1 MPSQTNSV
9 QPVVRPPLRGLF
21 QQRVAGDDALLR
33 LAQLRFAQS
42 GLAAEVYADTP
53 DQLDRVLGYAPSEEL
68 LPSVHLNRRLNVLR
82 PQDRAAVHA
91 LADQFAG
98 RVFGLVVHDAAE
110 MATRTDELVSTMA
123 ELSRQL
129 ETGPDRPYVFLE
141 YAVGLELDWFVEVA
155 DRLQDVERVSLCIDV
170 GHIGVSQARRDF
182 RRGHPDLDLAAIHP
196 QDDRLPELIADVLGA
211 VESAL
216 PAVLATT
223 RALGDIGKP
232 VHFHLHDGHPL
243 VPGLSDHFGFLTRLP
258 IPFSYQGRQSLDP
271 MYGPSG
277 LAAILQTAIDA
288 CAGQASF
295 TLEIHQAEG
304 RLPIDDAARLFRHWR
319 DTTNAER
326 TNYWLSV
333 LAENAVLARSCLD
346 HGSTRLPAELP
357 GRADG

>member
-1 MPSQTNSV
+1 M
-9 QPVVRPPLRGLF
+9 
-21 QQRVAGDDALLR
+21 
-33 LAQLRFAQS
+33 
-42 GLAAEVYADTP
+42 
-53 DQLDRVLGYAPSEEL
+53 
-68 LPSVHLNRRLNVLR
+68 
-82 PQDRAAVHA
+82 
-91 LADQFAG
+91 
-98 RVFGLVVHDAAE
+98 
-110 MATRTDELVSTMA
+110 
-123 ELSRQL
+123 
-129 ETGPDRPYVFLE
+129 
-141 YAVGLELDWFVEVA
+141 
-155 DRLQDVERVSLCIDV
+155 
-170 GHIGVSQARRDF
+170 
-182 RRGHPDLDLAAIHP
+182 
-196 QDDRLPELIADVLGA
+196 
-211 VESAL
+211 ESAL

-333 LAENAVLARSCLD
+333 LAENAVLATSCLD